1 MSIGNLKTDGGKGT
15 NYPWQR
21 KVLQGLNN
29 IAAAVVTG
37 GQDFEAQTVI
47 DSADVVWLE
56 IRLYDPDTGTFG
68 TPQYYAPGSTSPGSP
83 SMPVTYAPPLVPQ
96 SKTANIQ
103 RTSGVAL
110 VIPSGAQSISIAN
123 VGAAVGTV
131 DTGSGAVDV
140 DAGVTVNF
148 DAGATNNTL
157 GSVTI
162 DDLTGAT
169 EFLVIWIS

>member
-15 NYPWQR
+15 NWPWQR
-21 KVLQGLNN
+21 KMLKGLDN

-47 DSADVVWLE
+47 DSANVVWLE

-83 SMPVTYAPPLVPQ
+83 TLPVEYAPPLVPQ
-96 SKTANIQ
+96 SKTTNIQ
-103 RTSGVAL
+103 RETDAL
-110 VIPSGAQSISIAN
+110 NSPIAAGAFSVSIAN
-123 VGAAVGTV
+123 VGAAAGTIKGE
-131 DTGSGAVDV
+131 TLN
-140 DAGVTVNF
+140 AGETINF

-157 GSVTI
+157 DAI
-162 DDLTGAT
+162 AFDATGT
-169 EFLVIWIS
+169 EFLIISIT